1 MTTEFKLPELGED
14 IETGDIINIMVTV
27 GDSVTKEQPLM
38 EIETDKAVIE
48 LPAPIDGSIK
58 ELHVKKGDNIKIG
71 QLLVTFDEISSDL
84 NKEEQ
89 DLNLTKIK
97 QDQVKN
103 DTVKITGEK
112 ENEHDESTPVTS

>member
-1 MTTEFKLPELGED
+1 MEFKLPELGED
-14 IETGDIINIMVTV
+14 IETGDIVNIMVTV

-71 QLLVTFDEISSDL
+71 QLLVTFDE
-84 NKEEQ
+84 NGEQ
-89 DLNLTKIK
+89 PIK
-97 QDQVKN
+97 QTKQ
-103 DTVKITGEK
+103 TAP
-112 ENEHDESTPVTS
+112 ESEVTWSLCS

>member
-1 MTTEFKLPELGED
+1 MEFKLPELGED
-14 IETGDIINIMVTV
+14 IETGDIVNIMVTV

-71 QLLVTFDEISSDL
+71 QLLVTFDE
-84 NKEEQ
+84 NGEQ
-89 DLNLTKIK
+89 PIK
-97 QDQVKN
+97 QTKQSAP
-103 DTVKITGEK
+103 
-112 ENEHDESTPVTS
+112 ESEVTWSLCS